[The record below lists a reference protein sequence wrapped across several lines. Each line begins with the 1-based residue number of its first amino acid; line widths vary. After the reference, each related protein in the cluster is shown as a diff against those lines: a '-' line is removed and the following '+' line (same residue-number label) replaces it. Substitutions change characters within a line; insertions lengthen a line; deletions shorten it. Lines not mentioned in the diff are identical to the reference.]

1 MEDYDIIKNVIGK
14 GGFGVVRKVKSKFT
28 QEVRVAKI
36 VRKRLMKDED
46 ITKLFTELYIMKMLD
61 HPNIIKLFEVYD
73 YEDEFVLLIEMCTGG

>member
-36 VRKRLMKDED
+36 KNMMRNVIFGRLESPFINSSAEKH
-46 ITKLFTELYIMKMLD
+46 LSLD
-61 HPNIIKLFEVYD
+61 RMINKFSDKFSE
-73 YEDEFVLLIEMCTGG
+73 GN